1 MYEPDYDEN
10 GMLIWIELTPIGGLE
25 PDLEDKVR

>member
-10 GMLIWIELTPIGGLE
+10 GNLIWVWQEPIGGLE
-25 PDLEDKVR
+25 IDNGGTNE

>member
-10 GMLIWIELTPIGGLE
+10 GNLIWVWQEPIGGLE
-25 PDLEDKVR
+25 IDNGGANE

>member
-10 GMLIWIELTPIGGLE
+10 VNLLWVLQEPIGELE
-25 PDLEDKVR
+25 IDDGGANE